1 MATSPQ
7 FSLVDQLDAPWPGIT
22 TVSGSDHLA
31 DRNRLAAADV
41 SVICWSP
48 LAGGFLTAT
57 HQPGSANDPESPLA
71 GGFLTTAHQP
81 GSKTEPETTRCYDSS
96 GNRGRRDRC
105 LRLAETKGCSP
116 EQVAIAYVAAAPFR
130 SHVVCAARVGEEAT
144 ANLAATLVD
153 LDDGERHWLEEG
165 PSASQPP
172 NGRWGPVRPTHH

>member
-7 FSLVDQLDAPWPGIT
+7 FSLVDQLDAPWPDVT

-31 DRNRLAAADV
+31 DRNRLAVADV

-57 HQPGSANDPESPLA
+57 HQPGSANDPE
-71 GGFLTTAHQP
+71 
-81 GSKTEPETTRCYDSS
+81 TTRCYDSP
-96 GNRGRRDRC
+96 GNRGRRERC
-105 LRLAETKGCSP
+105 LRLAESKGCSP

-130 SHVVCAARVGEEAT
+130 SHVVCAARVGEEAA

-165 PSASQPP
+165 PSASQPTH
-172 NGRWGPVRPTHH
+172 GRGDAAREPPPQT